1 MLRSR
6 SFFRSV
12 QALSTPLATPARCIH
27 SSAPVLKKKGKAAA
41 QPTDEDAFD
50 DGSADDDLFGG
61 ATSNQSKG
69 ESVLPK
75 HVQEKAQKST
85 TDAEAKAAKRAAL
98 FEAERN
104 ELLFRL
110 APDRDASRPRAKK
123 SSIRSILRW
132 TDSPSQLWMVRDLV
146 ADMRKVKI
154 GLDEDTAKEFFG
166 RCISL
171 HQPDI
176 ALHVLTER
184 PRYRLDLDLNTARD
198 LLHSIFIRATY
209 VTPLATQKADEWK
222 PFTASHHQD
231 ALLVAGLYPRF
242 GLGEA
247 TEDPVASA
255 LLMSMFA
262 TSSSSPT
269 SGMPEVEGLGSYGDV
284 ATELAK
290 DLLKNTQGNQ
300 LVHLRT
306 PVFNASTKG
315 QPPFLHRH
323 QVWLDSELRRADVK
337 KLLGNLGFDA
347 QSLNSLGVSSK
358 TIDALSGGAS
368 PSS

>member
-6 SFFRSV
+6 SLFRSV
-12 QALSTPLATPARCIH
+12 QALSTPLVTPARCIH
-27 SSAPVLKKKGKAAA
+27 STTPVLKKKGKAAA
-41 QPTDEDAFD
+41 KATEEDAFD
-50 DGSADDDLFGG
+50 DGFADDDLFGG

-75 HVQEKAQKST
+75 QLQEKAQKSAT
-85 TDAEAKAAKRAAL
+85 NAEANAAKRVAL
-98 FEAERN
+98 FEAEKT

-110 APDRDASRPRAKK
+110 APDRDISRPKAKK
-123 SSIRSILRW
+123 TAIRSILRW
-132 TDSPSQLWMVRDLV
+132 ADSPAQLWMVRDLI
-146 ADMRKVKI
+146 ADMRKAKI
-154 GLDEDTAKEFFG
+154 GLHEDTAKEFLG

-176 ALHVLTER
+176 ALHVLAER

-198 LLHSIFIRATY
+198 LLHSIFIRATHA
-209 VTPLATQKADEWK
+209 TPLAHKKADEWK

-231 ALLVAGLYPRF
+231 ALFVAGLYPRF

-262 TSSSSPT
+262 TNRTT
-269 SGMPEVEGLGSYGDV
+269 STSDMPQVEGLGSYGDV
-284 ATELAK
+284 ATELGR
-290 DLLKNTQGNQ
+290 DLLKNTRSKQ
-300 LVHLRT
+300 LVHLST
-306 PVFNASTKG
+306 SASYSSKKD

-337 KLLGNLGFDA
+337 KLLTKLGFDT
-347 QSLNSLGVSSK
+347 QSLSSLGVSSK
-358 TIDALSGGAS
+358 TIGALSSDAS